1 MGRPKG
7 SKNKKTLKREKLDAA
22 GVARAKTVRE
32 ARLSKY
38 AAKLAA
44 RDKRAADDDKKA
56 DIALNALVRI
66 ADALE
71 GLDLGKQLPKFL
83 ELLPLV
89 VTETKSVFDKSRDE
103 DDTPHACDGTH
114 GDAPHANG
122 KVDHA
127 EAAK

>member
-7 SKNKKTLKREKLDAA
+7 SKNKKTLE
-22 GVARAKTVRE
+22 RE
-32 ARLSKY
+32 ANGGKPVTSKKVAKAGKARTFKY
-38 AAKLAA
+38 AAKSS
-44 RDKRAADDDKKA
+44 RRDDDKKA
-56 DIALNALVRI
+56 DIALDALVRI

-71 GLDLGKQLPKFL
+71 SLDMGKQFPKFL
-83 ELLPLV
+83 ELLPKV
-89 VTETKSVFDKSRDE
+89 VSETRAVFDKSRDE